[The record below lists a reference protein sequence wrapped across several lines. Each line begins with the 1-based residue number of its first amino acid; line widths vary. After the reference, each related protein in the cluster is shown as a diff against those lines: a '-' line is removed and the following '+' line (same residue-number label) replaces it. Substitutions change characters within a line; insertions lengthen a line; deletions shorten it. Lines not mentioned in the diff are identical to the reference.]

1 MENGF
6 NYFRIKTEWT
16 AERNDGGL
24 AKTKT
29 EELVYASSYTEAEKV
44 AYALA
49 ENQCR
54 MQFNSSI
61 HLEIDKTKIDE
72 VLFNSALRTDGDL
85 IAGLVHNYFEEGD
98 DTGVGLYAVKIMYIE
113 LDEKT
118 GKEKR
123 SNDTIYTPADS
134 NTGAADYVKRYLR
147 KCETRDFVIRDT
159 KFDKAEAILWSLDTH
174 KEKTGLSERF

>member
-44 AYALA
+44 AFALV
-49 ENQCR
+49 EDQGR

-61 HLEIDKTKIDE
+61 NLEIDKTKIDE
-72 VLFNSALRTDGDL
+72 ILFNSTLCADSNL

-113 LDEKT
+113 LDEKS

-123 SNDTIYTPADS
+123 SNDTIYTPAAS
-134 NTGAADYVKRYLR
+134 NTDAANYVKQYL
-147 KCETRDFVIRDT
+147 KKFETRDFVIRDT
-159 KFDKAEAILWSLDTH
+159 KFDKAEAILWSPDMH
-174 KEKTGLSERF
+174 KEKTGLSEQF